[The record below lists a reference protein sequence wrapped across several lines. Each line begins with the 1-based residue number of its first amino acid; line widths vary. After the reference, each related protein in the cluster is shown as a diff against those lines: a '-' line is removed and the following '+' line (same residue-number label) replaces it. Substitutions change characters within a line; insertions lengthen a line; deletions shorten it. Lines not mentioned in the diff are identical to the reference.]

1 MLMDSTFGA
10 QAGEDSFPPLSSRL
24 VVVVGAGS
32 RSEIASPCRTPAP
45 DDQGDPTAAVS
56 GEPEGMPSGSPLS
69 ASSRCRVLRASGVK
83 VGALTNNWAADPL
96 PDEVDEVARQ
106 AEHELFVGLFDA
118 FIER

>member
-1 MLMDSTFGA
+1 M
-10 QAGEDSFPPLSSRL
+10 
-24 VVVVGAGS
+24 
-32 RSEIASPCRTPAP
+32 
-45 DDQGDPTAAVS
+45 
-56 GEPEGMPSGSPLS
+56 
-69 ASSRCRVLRASGVK
+69 LRASGVK